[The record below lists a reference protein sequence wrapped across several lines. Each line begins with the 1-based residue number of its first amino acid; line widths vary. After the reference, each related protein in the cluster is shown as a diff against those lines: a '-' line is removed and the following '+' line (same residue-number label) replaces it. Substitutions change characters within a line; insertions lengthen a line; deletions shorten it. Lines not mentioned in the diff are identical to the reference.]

1 MALPEQ
7 CPFCNLQRERDRL
20 LHDGEG
26 VWVILSNPRLVP
38 GHCLVI
44 PKRHIENVT
53 ALTPEER
60 REIFDVL
67 ILFEEKVLAHASG
80 CDIRQNYRPFIPQ
93 NDIKVDHLHFH
104 LIPREFEDELYR
116 KAQRFE
122 RELFQPLGGTEQRK
136 FMELWGVPSGACEGE
151 NFMIQ

>member
-1 MALPEQ
+1 MVLSDQ
-7 CPFCNLQRERDRL
+7 CPFCHIQQEVERL
-20 LHDGEG
+20 LYQGDG
-26 VWVILSNPRLVP
+26 VYALLSNPRLVA

-44 PKRHIENVT
+44 PKRHVEKIGE
-53 ALTPEER
+53 LIPEER

-93 NDIKVDHLHFH
+93 NNIKVDHLHFH
-104 LIPREFEDELYR
+104 LIPREFEDEIYR

-122 RELFQPLGGTEQRK
+122 RGLFQPLGEAERKK
-136 FMELWGVPSGACEGE
+136 FMELYQQLA
-151 NFMIQ
+151 N